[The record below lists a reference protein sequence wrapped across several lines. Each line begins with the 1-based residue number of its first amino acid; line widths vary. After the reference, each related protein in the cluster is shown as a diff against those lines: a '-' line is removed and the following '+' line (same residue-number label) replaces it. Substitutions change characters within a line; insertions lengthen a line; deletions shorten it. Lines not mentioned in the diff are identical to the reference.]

1 MTRNYLTYAAL
12 AFSMLLLDLIWLGFI
27 ARPMYAAGIGHLMAD
42 KPNWVAAGLFYLVY
56 AAGLLGFAVRPFDA
70 AAGWQTPLLTAAAF
84 GFVAYATYDLSNL
97 ATLKDWPWTIAAADV
112 AWGSLA
118 STLAAAAGRW
128 VWLRSEALVH
138 AQASTQVSA

>member
-1 MTRNYLTYAAL
+1 MTRTFLTYVAL
-12 AFSMLLLDLIWLGFI
+12 ALSMLLLDLIWLGFI
-27 ARPMYAAGIGHLMAD
+27 ARPLYAAGIGHLMAD
-42 KPNWVAAGLFYLVY
+42 KPNWGAAALFYLVY
-56 AAGLLGFAVRPFDA
+56 AAGLLWFAVRPFDA

-97 ATLKDWPWTIAAADV
+97 ATLKDWPWTITAADI

-128 VWLRSEALVH
+128 VWLRSEALATAH
-138 AQASTQVSA
+138 ATSQVSA